1 MIKPPESVP
10 TAPRS
15 LPTTPQ
21 QLSIA
26 FDSIPLRRMSPSER
40 AKVLAHLAHL
50 LMQAAGAATGER
62 DDDER

>member
-1 MIKPPESVP
+1 MIKPHPSVP

-15 LPTTPQ
+15 LPTTAQ

-26 FDSIPLRRMSPSER
+26 FDSVPLRGMSPTER
-40 AKVLAHLAHL
+40 AKVRAHLAHL
-50 LMQAAGAATGER
+50 LMQAAGVATEER